1 MFFGI
6 STKVLRDYKL
16 EEAIAI
22 AGKCGYDAIEIWID
36 DFLSSGLT
44 PNQIIDLTDAHNL
57 KRTVHLRTD
66 DLNISSFNEPIRRE
80 SVKQM
85 NEGMV
90 IASQIKA
97 DEATLHPGR
106 KTSKTNSVDEAW
118 EVQLESI
125 REISDTAKK
134 CNVILCVECMEKTAS
149 DFVLTPQDLKRI
161 VNQCQN
167 GSLGVTIDISHLQ
180 TIGDAVRLLDESKT
194 LPIHNI
200 HISQTTAKALHLPL
214 FFDEGDI
221 DYRSVFGLLKTF
233 YHKAVIVEG
242 YRKNMGIVI
251 AEGSLKWWK
260 KRMAEIQENEK

>member
-6 STKVLRDYKL
+6 STKVLREYKL

-44 PNQIIDLTDAHNL
+44 PNQIIALTDAHNL

-85 NEGMV
+85 NEGV
-90 IASQIKA
+90 FIASQIKA
-97 DEATLHPGR
+97 EEATLHPGR
-106 KTSKTNSVDEAW
+106 KTSKTNSIDEAW
-118 EVQLESI
+118 TVQLASI
-125 REISDTAKK
+125 REIADTARK
-134 CNVILCVECMEKTAS
+134 CNTILCVEGMEKTGS
-149 DFVLTPQDLKRI
+149 DFILTPQDLNRV
-161 VNQCQN
+161 VNECQN

-180 TIGDAVRLLDESKT
+180 TIGDAVSLLYESKT
-194 LPIHNI
+194 LPIHNV
-200 HISQTTAKALHLPL
+200 HISQTTASALHLPL
-214 FFDEGDI
+214 FLGEGDI
-221 DYRSVFGLLKTF
+221 DYESVFDILKTF
-233 YHKAVIVEG
+233 YDKAVVVEG
-242 YRKNMGIVI
+242 YRKNMGIEI

-260 KRMAEIQENEK
+260 KMMEDIQKNEK